1 MGYTIEISFDM
12 RKQLCNET
20 IRRELIIKSESL
32 NCDEVYWTYEIEG
45 DTIIRRN
52 HCVVTTTFQTIDS
65 LIRYIRYVKSISN
78 YYIESLYTSELQPYI
93 LYASRYYL
101 KSMDKI
107 KRGEYREKRKNR
119 LWKEDEERIIKI
131 LKRS

>member
-45 DTIIRRN
+45 DTTIRRN
-52 HCVVTTTFQTIDS
+52 HCIVTTTFQTIDS

-78 YYIESLYTSELQPYI
+78 YYVESLYTTEIQPYM

-101 KSMDKI
+101 KSMDKT

-119 LWKEDEERIIKI
+119 LWKEEEAKIIKI
-131 LKRS
+131 LKRN